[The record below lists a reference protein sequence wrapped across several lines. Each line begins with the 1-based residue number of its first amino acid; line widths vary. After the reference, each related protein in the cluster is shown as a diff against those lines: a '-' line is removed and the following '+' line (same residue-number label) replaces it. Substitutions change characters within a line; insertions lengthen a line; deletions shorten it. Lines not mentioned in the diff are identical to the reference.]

1 MEEVG
6 KKNTSSGG
14 NGSLG
19 EWRVGEKNERTSA
32 WKKAVG

>member
-14 NGSLG
+14 DGLG
-19 EWRVGEKNERTSA
+19 EWRVGEKNERASA